1 MNHLLGRAGAGIN
14 AAPEEGDGRE
24 EVPADRGE
32 EFGLGQADKIWRQKA
47 KIKKA
52 AVKFRYFEVGIYTFQ
67 QTQPGRARS
76 AAKRVSMVEA
86 QGKAESDFLSPI
98 QFAAQKSV

>member
-1 MNHLLGRAGAGIN
+1 M
-14 AAPEEGDGRE
+14 ETKSEGE
-24 EVPADRGE
+24 
-32 EFGLGQADKIWRQKA
+32 K
-47 KIKKA
+47 KKA

-67 QTQPGRARS
+67 RVQPGRARS
-76 AAKRVSMVEA
+76 AAKRVLMLQA